1 MTKSYNSRI
10 KYIDSLKGI
19 ACMFIFIGHYYYGLF
34 ASASKAIN
42 VYPWIVKEHSFFSLL
57 YNGTFCVALFCFI
70 SGYLSKECKS
80 IKDIVF
86 NSVKRYIRLATPMM
100 ALGLLIYAV
109 RNTFTFDSGDTISEM
124 LGSTW
129 VTSVGRGRNS
139 LLAVIF
145 NSFFGVLI
153 FGKAGFSSQLWMLRP
168 LLIGQVSFFIFSY
181 SDYVKNKFVRNIMR
195 IAVLLFCLGWEYPCL
210 ATFLGGLF
218 HKYQK
223 NFESL
228 QLPDML
234 FAIGGGCALLLGHYR
249 VYSLVPNV
257 VVGTI
262 NIAVAPKVQVLLV
275 LFVMCAI
282 FKIKIVQKLLSAEI
296 LQKLGSLSL
305 PIYLLHVLFIGSLS
319 CWIIEKTYVRLGYP
333 SAYFLAEIIT
343 VVSVIT
349 VSKVWNSTVDV
360 WCNKLVNSICTVIG
374 RMVYGKNALGDR

>member
-42 VYPWIVKEHSFFSLL
+42 VYPWLVKEHSFFSLL

-86 NSVKRYIRLATPMM
+86 NSVKRYIRLAIPMM
-100 ALGLLIYAV
+100 TLGLLIYAV
-109 RNTFTFDSGDTISEM
+109 RNPFTFDSGDTISAL
-124 LGSTW
+124 LGSTRVPPAGRGRTW

-168 LLIGQVSFFIFSY
+168 LLVGQVSFFIFSY

-228 QLPDML
+228 TLPFMF
-234 FAIGGGCALLLGHYR
+234 FAIGWG
-249 VYSLVPNV
+249 
-257 VVGTI
+257 
-262 NIAVAPKVQVLLV
+262 
-275 LFVMCAI
+275 
-282 FKIKIVQKLLSAEI
+282 
-296 LQKLGSLSL
+296 
-305 PIYLLHVLFIGSLS
+305 
-319 CWIIEKTYVRLGYP
+319 
-333 SAYFLAEIIT
+333 
-343 VVSVIT
+343 
-349 VSKVWNSTVDV
+349 
-360 WCNKLVNSICTVIG
+360 
-374 RMVYGKNALGDR
+374 

>member
-1 MTKSYNSRI
+1 MDYLLQQVKR
-10 KYIDSLKGI
+10 L
-19 ACMFIFIGHYYYGLF
+19 MFILGLLKNTAFFLYFIMAPFVLRY
-34 ASASKAIN
+34 S
-42 VYPWIVKEHSFFSLL
+42 
-57 YNGTFCVALFCFI
+57 ALFQALC
-70 SGYLSKECKS
+70 LRNVNL

-195 IAVLLFCLGWEYPCL
+195 MAVLLFCLGWEYPCL

-234 FAIGGGCALLLGHYR
+234 FAMGGVR
-249 VYSLVPNV
+249 
-257 VVGTI
+257 
-262 NIAVAPKVQVLLV
+262 IAFRPLQG
-275 LFVMCAI
+275 I
-282 FKIKIVQKLLSAEI
+282 FISA
-296 LQKLGSLSL
+296 
-305 PIYLLHVLFIGSLS
+305 
-319 CWIIEKTYVRLGYP
+319 
-333 SAYFLAEIIT
+333 
-343 VVSVIT
+343 
-349 VSKVWNSTVDV
+349 
-360 WCNKLVNSICTVIG
+360 
-374 RMVYGKNALGDR
+374 